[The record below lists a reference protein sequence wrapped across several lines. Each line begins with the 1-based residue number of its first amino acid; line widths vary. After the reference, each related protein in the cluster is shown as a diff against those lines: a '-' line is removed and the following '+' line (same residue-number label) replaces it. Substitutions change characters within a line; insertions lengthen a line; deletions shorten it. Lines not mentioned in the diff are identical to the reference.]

1 MAQDEAT
8 YGFNKAD
15 AGELIQQLGLREESI
30 PTQRI
35 DDRRGGGDNHYLF
48 TLTGTISAGAGTATI
63 RNLPDTTEI
72 ATGVSLKDP
81 LGHFA
86 GLTSGYRGFC
96 VKQGGI
102 YYAIGPYVVNVRW
115 DDPDLEQTRDGTT
128 YTNID
133 TAEDCS

>member
-1 MAQDEAT
+1 MATDQTT
-8 YGFNKAD
+8 YGFEKQD
-15 AGELIQQLGLREESI
+15 ALALLRHVGGG
-30 PTQRI
+30 
-35 DDRRGGGDNHYLF
+35 DDTYQEGRTRGGGNVAMYLF
-48 TLTGTISAGAGTATI
+48 TLTGTISSGAGTATI

-72 ATGVSLKDP
+72 ATGISLKDP
-81 LGHFA
+81 LGHFD

-115 DDPDLEQTRDGTT
+115 DDPDLEQTRDGST

>member
-1 MAQDEAT
+1 MATDTIT
-8 YGFNKAD
+8 YGFEKQD
-15 AGELIQQLGLREESI
+15 ALALLRHVGGG
-30 PTQRI
+30 
-35 DDRRGGGDNHYLF
+35 DDTYQEGRTRGGGNVAMYLF

-81 LGHFA
+81 LGHFN

>member
-1 MAQDEAT
+1 MATDTIT
-8 YGFNKAD
+8 YGFEKQD
-15 AGELIQQLGLREESI
+15 ALALLRHVGGG
-30 PTQRI
+30 
-35 DDRRGGGDNHYLF
+35 DDTYQEGRTRGGGNVAMYLF

>member
-1 MAQDEAT
+1 MATDQTT
-8 YGFNKAD
+8 YGFEKQD
-15 AGELIQQLGLREESI
+15 ALALLRHVGGG
-30 PTQRI
+30 
-35 DDRRGGGDNHYLF
+35 DDTYQEGRTRGGGNVAMYLF
-48 TLTGTISAGAGTATI
+48 TLTGTISSGAGTATI

-81 LGHFA
+81 LGHFD

-115 DDPDLEQTRDGTT
+115 DDPNLEQTRDGTT

>member
-1 MAQDEAT
+1 MATDQTT
-8 YGFNKAD
+8 YGFEKQD
-15 AGELIQQLGLREESI
+15 ALALLRHVGGGDATYQEGR
-30 PTQRI
+30 T
-35 DDRRGGGDNHYLF
+35 RGGGNVAMYLF

>member
-1 MAQDEAT
+1 MATDQTT
-8 YGFNKAD
+8 YGFEKQD
-15 AGELIQQLGLREESI
+15 ALALLRHVGGGDATYQEGR
-30 PTQRI
+30 T
-35 DDRRGGGDNHYLF
+35 RGGGNVAMYLF
-48 TLTGTISAGAGTATI
+48 TLTGTISSGAGTATI

-72 ATGVSLKDP
+72 ATGISLKDP
-81 LGHFA
+81 LGHFD

-115 DDPDLEQTRDGTT
+115 DDPDLEQTRDGST